1 MGIERLSGRRL
12 PQSLHFWCTNRL
24 RGGDIDKTRMT
35 VIYLL
40 GEPSVEKNVI
50 VQPNHHGYQSEAA
63 KEIGMKEK
71 QRSESPDEWSEKRR
85 ENCSQLAGGSPRPRR
100 FYKHS
105 PPPSPSSHPLLTF
118 LPLFTPS

>member
-1 MGIERLSGRRL
+1 MGIERLLGDCL
-12 PQSLHFWCTNRL
+12 PQSLHFWCTNSL

-71 QRSESPDEWSEKRR
+71 QRSESPDEWH
-85 ENCSQLAGGSPRPRR
+85 
-100 FYKHS
+100 FIW
-105 PPPSPSSHPLLTF
+105 
-118 LPLFTPS
+118 